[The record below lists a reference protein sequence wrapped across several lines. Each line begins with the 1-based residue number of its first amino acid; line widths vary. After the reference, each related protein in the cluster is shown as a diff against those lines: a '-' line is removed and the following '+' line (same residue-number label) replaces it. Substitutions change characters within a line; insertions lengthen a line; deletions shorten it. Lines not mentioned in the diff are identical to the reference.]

1 MKHPFSE
8 ELVSENVYLRTF
20 AEGIDNDELIWH
32 RDHEDR
38 VITVVESKGWKFQ
51 AEDKLPIDLTTD
63 DRIAVKAEEWHRVI
77 KGQGNLVVEVQKKPI
92 MKIIKGK
99 HKKTKQRRAQG
110 VSLKLGHLDLSLEKY
125 VGKSIEEIKT

>member
-38 VITVVESKGWKFQ
+38 VITVVESNGWKFQ
-51 AEDKLPIDLTTD
+51 AEDKLPIDLATG
-63 DRIAVKAEEWHRVI
+63 DRIEVKAEEWHRVI
-77 KGQGNLVVEVQKKPI
+77 KGQGDLVVEVQKKPM

-99 HKKTKQRRAQG
+99 HKKTKQRR
-110 VSLKLGHLDLSLEKY
+110 V
-125 VGKSIEEIKT
+125 